1 MSLCAPEY
9 NADVA
14 LEIVRKYQIID
25 EENLT
30 KENDES
36 VLFNEDYDQKSKI
49 RHCYEVHSQSERE
62 ELRKAFDYLFG
73 ANAVYYKKSIQLV

>member
-1 MSLCAPEY
+1 MSSCAPEY
-9 NADVA
+9 NAEVA

-25 EENLT
+25 EENLMR
-30 KENDES
+30 ENDES
-36 VLFNEDYDQKSKI
+36 VLFDEDYDQKSKI
-49 RHCYEVHSQSERE
+49 RHRYEVHTQDEKA